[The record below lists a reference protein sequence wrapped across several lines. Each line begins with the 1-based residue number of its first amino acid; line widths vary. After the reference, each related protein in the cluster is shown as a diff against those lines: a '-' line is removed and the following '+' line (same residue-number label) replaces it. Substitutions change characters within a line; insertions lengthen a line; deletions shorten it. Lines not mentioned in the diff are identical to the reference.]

1 MVTIT
6 PVGTGPYAKTWD
18 ITSSGDGD
26 TSAVITHGFLNH
38 YTAVAPALVFLT
50 PLNTPLANFYTK
62 KWMLGVVDTLV
73 INLAALSASGGGLA
87 GTPQLRVAALLPQS
101 IMD

>member
-1 MVTIT
+1 MSVTIT
-6 PVGTGPYAKTWD
+6 PVGTGPFAKTWD
-18 ITSSGDGD
+18 ITSSADGD

-50 PLNTPLANFYTK
+50 PLNSVAFTK
-62 KWMLGVVDTLV
+62 KWTLGTVDTLV
-73 INLAALSASGGGLA
+73 INLGATSASGGGLA
-87 GTPQLRVAALLPQS
+87 GTPQLQVAALLPQS